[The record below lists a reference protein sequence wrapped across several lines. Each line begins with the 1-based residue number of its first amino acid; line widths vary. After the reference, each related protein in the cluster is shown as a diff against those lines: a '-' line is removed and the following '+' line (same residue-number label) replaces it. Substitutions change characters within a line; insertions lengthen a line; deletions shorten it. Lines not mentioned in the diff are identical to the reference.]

1 MKDQWTAYTEM
12 KQEVMMM
19 IGMIICEG
27 GGKKGKMYTCI
38 THSRSVTMPRESA
51 SCNSA
56 KFEEN
61 EKMSKRINK

>member
-27 GGKKGKMYTCI
+27 GGGRKERCI
-38 THSRSVTMPRESA
+38 RVLHIAEV
-51 SCNSA
+51 
-56 KFEEN
+56 
-61 EKMSKRINK
+61 

>member
-27 GGKKGKMYTCI
+27 RGEERKDVYVYYT
-38 THSRSVTMPRESA
+38 
-51 SCNSA
+51 
-56 KFEEN
+56 
-61 EKMSKRINK
+61 